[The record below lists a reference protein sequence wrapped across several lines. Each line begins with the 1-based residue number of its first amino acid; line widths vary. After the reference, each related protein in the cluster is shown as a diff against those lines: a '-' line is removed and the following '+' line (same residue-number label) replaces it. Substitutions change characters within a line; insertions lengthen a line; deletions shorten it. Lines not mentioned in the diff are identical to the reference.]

1 MKKHSRLIL
10 LLIPFLLSCHQAK
23 DLKVGVACPRD
34 EYSEERKAAI
44 IEQTDIAADLI
55 SDVKTSKEDIVQ
67 CLVPLFDTIDM
78 AVCNSEDFEFVL
90 TLRGFCRW
98 IMPQLFQRGI
108 TLPDDCLMKLISIPY
123 KWTVYNTDTSHFAH
137 TSMFRSSSEMWDR
150 MANVCLIETNDIQ
163 AALLIVTNYIDT
175 VMTNISLSFIDST
188 NNKYFF
194 VKAEDGN
201 IDSSNLDDGII
212 RIFYPFDIISP
223 HLTHAEVIKLTY
235 DTPDEQV
242 EMVHLL
248 SLPGF
253 SSAEQL
259 KNFTL

>member
-1 MKKHSRLIL
+1 MKKHSYLIL
-10 LLIPFLLSCHQAK
+10 CLIPFLFSCHQAK

-44 IEQTDIAADLI
+44 IEQTDIAANLI
-55 SDVKTSKEDIVQ
+55 SDAKTSKEDIVQ
-67 CLVPLFDTIDM
+67 CLVPLADTIDM

-90 TLRGFCRW
+90 TLRGFSRW
-98 IMPQLFQRGI
+98 IIPQLFQREI
-108 TLPDDCLMKLISIPY
+108 TLPDECLMKLFAIPY
-123 KWTVYNTDTSHFAH
+123 KWTLYNTDTSHFAH

-150 MANVCLIETNDIQ
+150 MANVCLIESTEIQ
-163 AALLIVTNYIDT
+163 AALLIVTNYTDVT
-175 VMTNISLSFIDST
+175 MANIRLSFIDSAS
-188 NNKYFF
+188 NEYFS
-194 VKAEDGN
+194 VKAEDGT
-201 IDSSNLDDGII
+201 IDSSNLGEGII
-212 RIFYPFDIISP
+212 RIFYPFDKIYP
-223 HLTHAEVIKLTY
+223 HLANAEVMKLAY

-242 EMVHLL
+242 EMVHIL